1 MARHKSAIRQHR
13 SSLRRKSVNA
23 QNKSALRTQ
32 MRKMREAI
40 EEKDRETAVKMLPSV
55 TKAIDTSVK
64 KGAIKKNTGSRYK
77 SRLSRQVAL
86 LSATPA
92 K

>member
-77 SRLSRQVAL
+77 SRLSRQVAQ
-86 LSATPA
+86 LSFAPA

>member
-13 SSLRRKSVNA
+13 RSLRRKSVNTRA
-23 QNKSALRTQ
+23 KSALRTE
-32 MRKMREAI
+32 MRKVREAI
-40 EEKDRETAVKMLPSV
+40 ENKDREGSLKMLPALF
-55 TKAIDTSVK
+55 KAIDTSVK

>member
-13 SSLRRKSVNA
+13 RSLRRKAVNTRA
-23 QNKSALRTQ
+23 KSALRTQ

-40 EEKDRETAVKMLPSV
+40 QAKDREGSVKMLPALF
-55 TKAIDTSVK
+55 KAIDTSVK
-64 KGAIKKNTGSRYK
+64 KGAIKKNTGGRYK

-86 LSATPA
+86 LSPTPS

>member
-13 SSLRRKSVNA
+13 RSLRRKSVNT
-23 QNKSALRTQ
+23 QTKSALRTQ

-40 EEKDRETAVKMLPSV
+40 EAKDRETCVKMLPGVFKS
-55 TKAIDTSVK
+55 IDTSVK

-77 SRLSRQVAL
+77 SRLSRQVAQL
-86 LSATPA
+86 NPTPS

>member
-13 SSLRRKSVNA
+13 RSLRRKSVNT
-23 QNKSALRTQ
+23 QVKSALRTH
-32 MRKMREAI
+32 MRKVREAI
-40 EEKDRETAVKMLPSV
+40 EAKDREGSLKMLPALF
-55 TKAIDTSVK
+55 KAIDTSVK

-86 LSATPA
+86 LGPTPA